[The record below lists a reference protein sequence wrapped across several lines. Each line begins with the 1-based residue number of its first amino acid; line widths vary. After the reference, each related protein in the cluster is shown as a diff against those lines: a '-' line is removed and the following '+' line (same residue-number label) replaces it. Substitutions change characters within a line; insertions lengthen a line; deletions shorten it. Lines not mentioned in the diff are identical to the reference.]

1 MQNSKRTMRNLVFAL
16 CIVHCAFF
24 IASCSI
30 PNLESAE
37 CVEARD
43 SARQFYSFH
52 FGNEMR
58 PTAENFKARE
68 RYLTPRYFAALANY
82 PDNEHDPFTLTK
94 DYPRTFKL
102 AECKAASP
110 DSIDLKIQLYWRD
123 DLKTVQQEVQANF
136 VKQDGKWL
144 LDGVGSK
151 GR

>member
-1 MQNSKRTMRNLVFAL
+1 MQNSKRTMQNLVFAL

-52 FGNEMR
+52 FGNEMK
-58 PTAENFKARE
+58 PGTDNFKARE
-68 RYLTPRYFAALANY
+68 RYLTPRYFASLATY
-82 PDNEHDPFTLTK
+82 PEAVRDPFTLTTE
-94 DYPRTFKL
+94 YPRTFKL

-110 DSIDLKIQLYWRD
+110 SSIDLKIQLYWRD
-123 DLKTVQQEVQANF
+123 DLKTVQQEGQANF

>member
-1 MQNSKRTMRNLVFAL
+1 MAFVL
-16 CIVHCAFF
+16 CIVHCALF

-30 PNLESAE
+30 PNLEPAE

-58 PTAENFKARE
+58 PSAENFKARE
-68 RYLTPRYFAALANY
+68 KYLTPRYFSSLATY
-82 PDNEHDPFTLTK
+82 PENGADPFTLTT

-102 AECKAASP
+102 AECKVASP
-110 DSIDLKIQLYWRD
+110 SDIDLKIQVYWRD
-123 DLKTVQQEVQANF
+123 DTKTEQQAVQANF

-151 GR
+151 SR

>member
-1 MQNSKRTMRNLVFAL
+1 MQNSKRAMHNLVFAL

-24 IASCSI
+24 ITTCSI
-30 PNLESAE
+30 PNLESSE

-58 PTAENFKARE
+58 PGADNFKARE
-68 RYLTPRYFAALANY
+68 RYLTPRYFASLAKY
-82 PDNEHDPFTLTK
+82 PENGTDPFTLTT

-102 AECKAASP
+102 AECKATSP
-110 DSIDLKIQLYWRD
+110 TDIDLKIQVYWRD
-123 DLKTVQQEVQANF
+123 DTRTEQQEVQANF

>member
-1 MQNSKRTMRNLVFAL
+1 MQNSKRTMHNFLLLFCIVNFAL
-16 CIVHCAFF
+16 CIS
-24 IASCSI
+24 SCSI
-30 PNLESAE
+30 PNLEPAE

-58 PTAENFKARE
+58 PGADNFKARE
-68 RYLTPRYFAALANY
+68 RYLTPRYFASLAAY
-82 PDNEHDPFTLTK
+82 PETVRDPFTLTTE
-94 DYPRTFKL
+94 YPRTFKL

-110 DSIDLKIQLYWRD
+110 SSIDLKIQLYWRD
-123 DLKTVQQEVQANF
+123 DLKTEQQEVQANF

>member
-1 MQNSKRTMRNLVFAL
+1 MQNLGFIL
-16 CIVHCAFF
+16 CIVHCALF

-30 PNLESAE
+30 PNLEPAE

-58 PTAENFKARE
+58 PSVENFKARE
-68 RYLTPRYFAALANY
+68 RYMTPRYFASLATHHENGA
-82 PDNEHDPFTLTK
+82 DPFTLTTE
-94 DYPRTFKL
+94 YPRTFKL
-102 AECKAASP
+102 AECKASSST
-110 DSIDLKIQLYWRD
+110 DIDLKIQIYWRD
-123 DLKTVQQEVQANF
+123 DLKTEQQEVQANF

>member
-1 MQNSKRTMRNLVFAL
+1 MQNSNRTMHNFLLVF
-16 CIVHCAFF
+16 CILQSAFC
-24 IASCSI
+24 IIGCSI
-30 PNLESAE
+30 PNLESPE

-52 FGNEMR
+52 FGNDMR
-58 PTAENFKARE
+58 PGTDNFKARE
-68 RYLTPRYFAALANY
+68 RYLTPRYFASLATY
-82 PDNEHDPFTLTK
+82 PEKGADPFTLTTE
-94 DYPRTFKL
+94 YPRTFKL

-110 DSIDLKIQLYWRD
+110 TDIDLKIQIYWRD
-123 DLKTVQQEVQANF
+123 DTKTEQQEVQANF

>member
-1 MQNSKRTMRNLVFAL
+1 MRNSKRTMHNLVFAL
-16 CIVHCAFF
+16 CIVHCALF
-24 IASCSI
+24 ITSCSI
-30 PNLESAE
+30 PNLEPLE

-58 PTAENFKARE
+58 PSADNFKARE
-68 RYLTPRYFAALANY
+68 RYLTPRYFASLASY
-82 PDNEHDPFTLTK
+82 PENGADPFTLTT

-110 DSIDLKIQLYWRD
+110 TDIDLKIQIYWRD
-123 DLKTVQQEVQANF
+123 DLKTEQQEVQANF

>member
-1 MQNSKRTMRNLVFAL
+1 MQNLAFVL
-16 CIVHCAFF
+16 CMVHCALFV
-24 IASCSI
+24 AACSI
-30 PNLESAE
+30 PNLEPAE

-58 PTAENFKARE
+58 PSAENFKARE
-68 RYLTPRYFAALANY
+68 KYLTPRYFASLATY
-82 PDNEHDPFTLTK
+82 PESGVDPFTLTT

-102 AECKAASP
+102 AECKVASP
-110 DSIDLKIQLYWRD
+110 SDIDLKIQVYWRD
-123 DLKTVQQEVQANF
+123 DTKTEQQAVQANF
-136 VKQDGKWL
+136 IKQDGKWL

>member
-1 MQNSKRTMRNLVFAL
+1 MQNLAFIL
-16 CIVHCAFF
+16 CIVQCAFF

-30 PNLESAE
+30 PNLEPAE

-52 FGNEMR
+52 FGNEMK
-58 PTAENFKARE
+58 PGTDNFKARE
-68 RYLTPRYFAALANY
+68 RYLTPRFFASLAAA
-82 PDNEHDPFTLTK
+82 PKSDLDPFTLTT

-110 DSIDLKIQLYWRD
+110 TDIDLKIQIYWRD
-123 DLKTVQQEVQANF
+123 DLKTEQQEVRANF